1 MKLRSLQVT
10 NFRCFESL
18 TVEFDPQLTVLVA
31 NNGMG
36 KTAILEATA
45 TGLGSF
51 FSPLPNIPG
60 RNPKETD
67 FRIGEDGKKPPYM
80 RIRLETTDGIA
91 WDRTER
97 RDKTPHTLKLIPD
110 GFGVKAIS
118 QYSIDVFNKWLNFG
132 KQLPLIAYYGTGRAV
147 FDTPQTRRGF
157 TDKLYINDAYQGA
170 LDAKPN
176 FRRFFDCFYFLED
189 IERRGKEERRDWDFR
204 SLELE
209 IIREA
214 ISRMMPGFSNPHSKL
229 RPLRFMVEWH
239 HDNRQKTLRID
250 QLSDGFRTTLALV
263 MDIASRLAVLAGFE
277 THTVQQAINAEGIV
291 LIDEIDLHLHPSWQ
305 QRILPDL
312 LRTFPGI
319 QFIVTTHSP
328 QVLTTVTRASIRNLE
343 INEEGLFVARTPSE
357 ETLGVESQAV
367 LNGVMKVNPIPP
379 VEAADWYADYIAKIE
394 NGCHNDE
401 DGQALSEK
409 LLRLY
414 GPTHTVMRD
423 ADRLIRF
430 QEFKLRKKVGSTE

>member
-1 MKLRSLQVT
+1 MKLHSLQLT

-36 KTAILEATA
+36 KTAILEAIA
-45 TGLGSF
+45 TGLGAF
-51 FSPLPNIPG
+51 FSSLPNIPG
-60 RNPKETD
+60 RNPKKTD
-67 FRIGEDGKKPPYM
+67 FRIDDDGKKPPYM
-80 RIRLETTDGIA
+80 RIRLETTAGIA

-97 RDKTPHTLKLIPD
+97 RDKTPNTSKFIPD
-110 GFGVKAIS
+110 GLGIKAIS
-118 QYSIDVFNKWLNFG
+118 QYAINVFNEWGNFG
-132 KQLPLIAYYGTGRAV
+132 KQFPLIAYYGTGRAV
-147 FDTPQTRRGF
+147 FDTPPTRRSF
-157 TDKLYINDAYQGA
+157 ADKISINAAYQGA

-176 FRRFFDCFYFLED
+176 FRRFFECFYFLED
-189 IERRGKEERRDWDFR
+189 LERREIQERRDWDYR
-204 SLELE
+204 SFEME

-214 ISRMMPGFSNPHSKL
+214 ILRMMPSFSNPHSKL
-229 RPLRFMVEWH
+229 RPLRFMIDWK
-239 HDNRQKTLRID
+239 HDNKQQTLRIE
-250 QLSDGFRTTLALV
+250 QLSDGYRTTLGMA
-263 MDIASRLAVLAGFE
+263 MDIASRLAGLNLASSITEALG
-277 THTVQQAINAEGIV
+277 AEGVV

-305 QRILPDL
+305 QTILPDL

-328 QVLTTVTRASIRNLE
+328 QVLTTVKRTSIRNLE
-343 INEEGLFVARTPSE
+343 INEEGLFIARTPSE
-357 ETLGVESQAV
+357 ETLGVESQAA
-367 LNGVMKVNPIPP
+367 LNGVMKVNPTPP

-401 DGQALSEK
+401 DGQALREK
-409 LLRLY
+409 LIRLY
-414 GPTHTVMRD
+414 EPTHTMMRD